1 MVSLWHHSMRFSLRN
16 KGGVLERSGLTG
28 DSVNMLLL
36 NEMRILEESLR
47 SLRGITARDQGIRG
61 IIFVFSDGVIDRPW
75 VSFWNT
81 TYGHGGS

>member
-61 IIFVFSDGVIDRPW
+61 IIFVFSDN
-75 VSFWNT
+75 SA
-81 TYGHGGS
+81 GH

>member
-61 IIFVFSDGVIDRPW
+61 IIFVFSDCFYFEP
-75 VSFWNT
+75 
-81 TYGHGGS
+81 HGSRTIFTPSML